1 MKKISALILLIAGLL
16 CVFFSGWKI
25 LKGQHSQVVA
35 LQQAKELSQ
44 INPLKKNEIKRAVQ
58 PVDKNILGILNV
70 PALNAELP
78 IIEGTSD
85 EQLKKGVG
93 HFLKS
98 ALPGKKDQ
106 IVLSGHR
113 DTVFRRFGELKKG
126 DSLLVTFQGK
136 IFTYIVDRTKVVD
149 AEDRTIIHSTSP
161 KEELV
166 LTTCYPFHF
175 IGNAPNR
182 YIIYAYPKST

>member
-1 MKKISALILLIAGLL
+1 MKKISALILLIAGLF

-25 LKGQHSQVVA
+25 LKSQHSQVLA
-35 LQQAKELSQ
+35 LQQARELTPIKFLEKPG
-44 INPLKKNEIKRAVQ
+44 INRTTQ
-58 PVDKNILGILNV
+58 SVDKHVLGILEV
-70 PALNAELP
+70 PTLNAELP
-78 IIEGTSD
+78 IVEGTTD

-93 HFLKS
+93 HFSKS
-98 ALPGKKDQ
+98 ALPGGNDQ

-113 DTVFRRFGELKKG
+113 DTVFRRFGELKEG
-126 DSLLVTFQGK
+126 DPLIVTYQGE
-136 IFTYIVDRTKVVD
+136 IFTYIVERTKVVD
-149 AEDRTIIHSTSP
+149 AEDRTIIHSTAP

-182 YIIYAYPKST
+182 YIIYAYPKTT